1 MIKRTEWIFF
11 EINSKNYKTNAP
23 ITSIRLKI
31 YDIHYTKTGNGN
43 MQKNVITNR
52 TIEYSNFLKYF

>member
-1 MIKRTEWIFF
+1 MESFF
-11 EINSKNYKTNAP
+11 EINSKNYRTNAL

-43 MQKNVITNR
+43 MKKNVITNR